1 MSVQTDFI
9 NSIAP
14 YVQKWQKQYGF
25 GVCSAIIAQACLE
38 SAFGQSDKAQYNNYF
53 GLKYKGNRVTCN
65 SGKFTSTS
73 AEWKDGKY
81 YPIITE
87 WYAFADMDDG
97 VQGYFQFIGSGKYK
111 VKGIT
116 DPEQYLQ
123 ALKDGGYATSPNY
136 VANNMRVV
144 DTYGLRKYDEVNMV
158 QYDLNR
164 KPDSPLAKC
173 AIWTY
178 NCSIRNTKLKPS
190 QFDFIPH
197 CTAGMSS
204 AEATA
209 TRFQRPDVKASA
221 TYCIGSNGDIVQNV
235 PEEYRPWTTGGD
247 LNVNGVT
254 GAMMD
259 HHSFTFEIANTT
271 LAPNYLMSAEAI
283 ASLVYLMTDI
293 CKRHGIKSVTWKD
306 DKYFASDS
314 RNYNVIAV
322 HKWYARKSCPG
333 NFLYSSMQN
342 VADTVNMLLASGG
355 NIPSGDYVLDGVDYG
370 EVFNP
375 TYYRDHN
382 PDVAASPYG
391 VNDNT
396 LWEHFRDFG
405 MNELRRGN
413 ESFDARAYKERYE
426 DLRNAYGDSNQMYYW
441 HWIVFGKAEGRNGL

>member
-1 MSVQTDFI
+1 MNIQTDFI
-9 NSIAP
+9 NEIAP
-14 YVQKWQKQYGF
+14 YVQKWQKYYGF

-87 WYAFADMDDG
+87 WYAFANMDDG
-97 VQGYFQFIGSGKYK
+97 VQGYFQFIASGPYK

-116 DPEQYLQ
+116 DPETYLQ

-144 DTYGLRKYDEVNMV
+144 DNYGLRKYDEVDMV

-204 AEATA
+204 AESTA
-209 TRFQRPDVKASA
+209 RRFQNPAVQASCH
-221 TYCIGSNGDIVQNV
+221 YCIGSNGDIVQNV
-235 PEEYRPWTTGGD
+235 PEEYRAWTTGGD

-259 HHSFTFEIANTT
+259 HHSFTFEIANTA
-271 LAPNYLMSAEAI
+271 LAPDYPMSAEAI
-283 ASLVYLMTDI
+283 ASLVYLMVDI
-293 CKRHGIKSVTWKD
+293 CKRHGIKKVIWNG
-306 DKYFASDS
+306 DKYYASNAN
-314 RNYNVIAV
+314 NYNVIAA
-322 HKWYARKSCPG
+322 HRWYARKSCPG
-333 NFLYSSMQN
+333 NFLYNSMGN

-355 NIPSGDYVLDGVDYG
+355 DIPSGDYVIDGVNYG
-370 EVFNP
+370 EVFDP

-391 VNDNT
+391 VNDST

-413 ESFDARAYKERYE
+413 ESFNARAYKERYA
-426 DLRNAYGDSNQMYYW
+426 DLREAYGDSNQMYYW

>member
-1 MSVQTDFI
+1 MNIQTDFI
-9 NSIAP
+9 NEIAP
-14 YVQKWQKQYGF
+14 YVQKWQKYYGF

-87 WYAFADMDDG
+87 WYAFANMDDG

-116 DPEQYLQ
+116 DPETYLQ

-144 DTYGLRKYDEVNMV
+144 ETYGLRKYDEVDMV

-190 QFDFIPH
+190 QFKFVPH
-197 CTAGMSS
+197 CTAGMST

-209 TRFQRPDVKASA
+209 RSFQNPKRQASC
-221 TYCIGSNGDIVQNV
+221 TYCIGGNGDIVQSV

-254 GAMMD
+254 GAMID
-259 HHSFTFEIANTT
+259 HMAFTFEIANSA
-271 LAPNYLMSAEAI
+271 LGGSWPMSAEAI
-283 ASLVYLMTDI
+283 NSLVLIMVDI
-293 CKRHGIKSVTWKD
+293 CKRYGIPKVYWNG
-306 DKYFASDS
+306 DKYFSSKAE
-314 RNYNVIAV
+314 NYNTINV
-322 HKWYARKSCPG
+322 HRWYARKACPG
-333 NFLYSSMQN
+333 DFLVALMPN
-342 VADTVNMLLASGG
+342 VAMTVNAILASGG
-355 NIPSGDYVLDGVDYG
+355 DIPSGSYVIDGVDYG
-370 EVFNP
+370 EVFDP

-391 VNDNT
+391 VNDST

-413 ESFDARAYKERYE
+413 ESFNARAYKERYA
-426 DLRNAYGDSNQMYYW
+426 DLREAYGDSNQMYYW

>member
-116 DPEQYLQ
+116 DPEAYLQ

-209 TRFQRPDVKASA
+209 TRFQRPDVAASA

-322 HKWYARKSCPG
+322 HRWYARKSCPG

-413 ESFDARAYKERYE
+413 DTFDARAYKERYE